1 MNKNGN
7 IYTFIYASVMVVIV
21 AAALAFVNGSLKD
34 KQKKNVEIDKMS
46 QILKS
51 VKINSPLSE
60 AEARY
65 GETIV
70 DSYLID
76 ATGQKV
82 SEDAAETFALD
93 MSKEVAKP
101 AAERR
106 LPVYEALIDGQKK
119 YIIPLYGAG
128 LWGPIWGYISL
139 DSDGNTVYA
148 ATFSHEGETPGLGA
162 EITTA
167 KFQEQFSG
175 KHVFQEQQFRSLAVL
190 KAGAKAEGQEAVD
203 AISGGTVTSRGVET
217 MLLDCLSAYEAFL
230 KGLQGAP
237 ATDEAAENNVNE
249 QANVEE

>member
-1 MNKNGN
+1 MNKNSN
-7 IYTFIYASVMVVIV
+7 VYTFIYASVMVIIV

-70 DSYLID
+70 SSYLID
-76 ATGQKV
+76 AQGKTV
-82 SEDAAETFALD
+82 SQDAAEAFALD
-93 MSKEVAKP
+93 MSKEVLKP

-139 DSDGNTVYA
+139 ESDGNTVYA

-175 KHVFQEQQFRSLAVL
+175 KHVFQQQQFRSLAVL
-190 KAGAKAEGQEAVD
+190 KAGHKADNQDAVD

-217 MLLDCLSAYEAFL
+217 MLFDCLSAYEAFL
-230 KGLQGAP
+230 KGLQAAP
-237 ATDEAAENNVNE
+237 AVEQATENNENE